1 MTLGSKIR
9 KYRKLKGLT
18 QKELGLKVGFSEVT
32 ADSRIRKYESDAMA
46 PKAAIRKRIADALD
60 IDLSVL
66 SDIDIRTYEDVV
78 QALFQFEDD
87 FGMDIE
93 EKDGNIYLYF
103 NGKSVKS
110 RALIIFMNIWI
121 IAKKSL
127 LPDPDHAD
135 EKQKRI
141 YEIWKAHFA
150 ENMKKCDR

>member
-1 MTLGSKIR
+1 MTLGNKIR

-18 QKELGLKVGFSEVT
+18 QKELGLKVGFSEAT

-46 PKAAIRKRIADALD
+46 PKAAIRRRLADALD
-60 IDLSVL
+60 IDLSAI
-66 SDIDIRTYEDVV
+66 SDINIRTYEDVV

-93 EKDGNIYLYF
+93 KKDGNIYLCF
-103 NGKSVKS
+103 KGNNAESK
-110 RALIIFMNIWI
+110 ALIAFMNIWI

-141 YEIWKAHFA
+141 YELWKARFA
-150 ENMKKCDR
+150 GNVEEFC